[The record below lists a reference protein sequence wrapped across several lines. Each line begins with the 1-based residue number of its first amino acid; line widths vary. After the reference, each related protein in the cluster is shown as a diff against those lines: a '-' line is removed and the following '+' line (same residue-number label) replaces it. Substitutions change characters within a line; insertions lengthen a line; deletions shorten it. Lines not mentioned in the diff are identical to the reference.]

1 MIIDKE
7 FMKTY
12 NMNQILKIIWE
23 NEGITKFEISKLCGL
38 TAAGV
43 GKIVSGLIEDKY
55 VEEREFQHKSSS
67 RIVNGLYIDCKNR
80 YNIVIYCTNKD
91 VMLGVLDYR
100 GRIHAKEKH
109 LIDYRK
115 SNEENYEKFFQ
126 AIKSNIEYV
135 LSKNRIID
143 NIVFVI
149 NGKVLDNKI
158 IDKVYGGK
166 LYYNELILRVEK
178 ELHNQVEVVESGDS
192 YIAGEIIYGNSEMK
206 QSIYYLDIKDE
217 VTYSMYFNRMF
228 YHGYNNGAGSLNHIQ
243 VERKGIICS
252 CGKTGCLSASLSW
265 EGILSRYTFNLKEN
279 DEFSQDHLEEIAIG
293 DISWDDIYE
302 RAMLGEKSALLTVK
316 ETGRII
322 GRGISKVVDYFNPE
336 IIYVSGLYSAN
347 NIMNIEINRELNK
360 HSNHK
365 NLQGV
370 YIGEPKVKKNKE
382 LKGGIAFLILKR
394 YTCIK

>member
-1 MIIDKE
+1 MIIDKD
-7 FMKTY
+7 FMKQY

-23 NEGITKFEISKLCGL
+23 NEGITKFEVSKECGL

-43 GKIVSGLIEDKY
+43 GKIVFGLIEENY

-80 YNIVIYCTNKD
+80 FNIVAYCTGKD
-91 VMLGVLDYR
+91 IMIGVLDYK
-100 GRIHAKEKH
+100 GRIHAKERH
-109 LIDYRK
+109 LIDRKK
-115 SNEENYEKFFQ
+115 SNEENYDKFFDV
-126 AIKSNIEYV
+126 IKSNVDYV

-143 NIVFVI
+143 GIVFVI
-149 NGKVLDNKI
+149 NGKVIDNKI
-158 IDKVYGGK
+158 VDKIYGGK

-178 ELHNQVEVVESGDS
+178 EMGGNIEVVESGDS
-192 YIAGEIIYGNSEMK
+192 YVAGEIIYGNSELG
-206 QSIYYLDIKDE
+206 QSIYYLDIKEE
-217 VTYSMYFNRMF
+217 VTYSMYFNSMF
-228 YHGYNNGAGSLNHIQ
+228 YHGYNNGAGCLDHIQ
-243 VERKGIICS
+243 VERKGITCS
-252 CGKTGCLSASLSW
+252 CGKSGCLSAALSW
-265 EGILSRYTFNLKEN
+265 EGILNRYSYHLKEN
-279 DEFSQDHLEEIAIG
+279 EEFSQDHLEEIAIG

-302 RAMLGEKSALLTVK
+302 RAILGEKSALMTVK

-360 HSNHK
+360 YSNHK

-382 LKGGIAFLILKR
+382 LKGGVAYLILKK
-394 YTCIK
+394 YSSLK